1 MQQIHAN
8 IDHGRGR
15 IIMGRVLAAFLAL
28 ALLCPLPAGAVDT
41 GACQSISGRLKAL
54 IKGRVPAPVAK
65 FLAVSTTYRLVGA
78 KMEDYQAACAGA
90 DAFFQRA
97 TETYEVERRWVYECN
112 GTITTIGKQKFDRTN
127 FSKRA
132 PVLLDSY
139 WQDKAEICARTR
151 GDDYDAMAADYS
163 EAIGKDPN
171 GAEAYSG
178 RAYAKLQ
185 KRDYDGAIA
194 DASAALRVKAEDTRA
209 LTVRAQ
215 LLEARNDFKG
225 AIPDRL
231 ALTQLKRTSGEA
243 YNDLCWARAVTGIDL
258 KLAVKDCARALYWKN
273 DFGAAF
279 NSQGLVYLKLG
290 EFPMAI
296 EDYTA
301 AIKID
306 ANDANSLYGRGL
318 AKQKN
323 GDRAG
328 GDADI
333 AAAVKL
339 SPNVG
344 ADYDSYNIQAALK
357 AVPSITADCAGA
369 KAHWQGVT
377 AIDIVA
383 GYEEHLAKFGS
394 CNFAAKAKARI
405 EELRKADKGG

>member
-1 MQQIHAN
+1 M
-8 IDHGRGR
+8 GRG
-15 IIMGRVLAAFLAL
+15 LAAVLAL

-41 GACQSISGRLKAL
+41 RACKSISSRLEEL
-54 IKGRVPAPVAK
+54 IKGRLPQPVTK
-65 FLAVSTTYRLVGA
+65 FLTVSTMYRLAGA
-78 KMEDYQAACAGA
+78 KMEDYQAACTGA
-90 DAFFQRA
+90 DAYFQRF
-97 TETYEVERRWVYECN
+97 TETYETERRFVYECN
-112 GTITTIGKQKFDRTN
+112 GSITTIGKKKYDRTN
-127 FSKRA
+127 FHERTPAGLESF
-132 PVLLDSY
+132 

-151 GDDYDAMAADYS
+151 GDDYDAIIADYS
-163 EAIGKDPN
+163 EAIQKDPA
-171 GAEAYSG
+171 GAEAYAG
-178 RAYAKLQ
+178 RGYAELQ
-185 KRDYDGAIA
+185 KRNYDKAIA
-194 DASAALRVKAEDTRA
+194 DASTALRTKADNKRA
-209 LTVRAQ
+209 LAVRAQ
-215 LLEARNDFKG
+215 SLEARNDFKG

-231 ALTQLKRTSGEA
+231 KLTQLKPTSGEA
-243 YNDLCWARAVTGIDL
+243 YNDLCWARAVSGIDL
-258 KLAVKDCARALYWKN
+258 KLAVRDCDRALRWKS
-273 DFGAAF
+273 DFGAAL

-301 AIKID
+301 AIKLD
-306 ANDANSLYGRGL
+306 ANDANSFYGRGL

-344 ADYDSYNIQAALK
+344 ADYDSYGIQAALK